1 MDIPP
6 LNWTPLLKKPSSNII
21 ENYVDQAQTINIVQT
36 VFIGIGLMVAAALI
50 AVLFIWAWQKG
61 GAELFIGVYSLFV
74 LAYVAKVV
82 TLIGLIRD
90 KLSTTVFQLY
100 LGSAAAMGLLSI
112 GFVITFFIS
121 YSRRLKMTSSGTQQA
136 QGRDY
141 NNPFP

>member
-21 ENYVDQAQTINIVQT
+21 ENYVDQAQTMNIVQT

-90 KLSTTVFQLY
+90 KLSTTIFQLY

-112 GFVITFFIS
+112 GFVITFFVS
-121 YSRRLKMTSSGTQQA
+121 YSRRLKMTSSGTQQI
-136 QGRDY
+136 QRLDEFGNRI
-141 NNPFP
+141 

>member
-112 GFVITFFIS
+112 GFVITFFVS

>member
-6 LNWTPLLKKPSSNII
+6 LNWTPLLKKNSSNII

-90 KLSTTVFQLY
+90 KLSTTIFQLY

-112 GFVITFFIS
+112 GFVITFFVS
-121 YSRRLKMTSSGTQQA
+121 YSRRLKMTSSGIQQPL
-136 QGRDY
+136 GRDY
-141 NNPFP
+141 PVI

>member
-90 KLSTTVFQLY
+90 KLSTTIFQLY

-112 GFVITFFIS
+112 GFVITFFVS
-121 YSRRLKMTSSGTQQA
+121 YSRRLKMTSSGTQQI
-136 QGRDY
+136 QRLDEFGNRI
-141 NNPFP
+141 

>member
-6 LNWTPLLKKPSSNII
+6 LNWTPLLKKQSSPIV
-21 ENYVDQAQTINIVQT
+21 ENFVDQAQTMNIVQT

-61 GAELFIGVYSLFV
+61 GPELFIGVYSLFV

-90 KLSTTVFQLY
+90 KLSPVVFQIY

-112 GFVITFFIS
+112 GFVITFFVS
-121 YSRRLKMTSSGTQQA
+121 YSRRVKMQQSSSPTMQQ
-136 QGRDY
+136 RDY
-141 NNPFP
+141 GLGP

>member
-90 KLSTTVFQLY
+90 KLSTTMFQLY

-112 GFVITFFIS
+112 GFVITFFVS
-121 YSRRLKMTSSGTQQA
+121 YSRRLKMTSSGTQQI
-136 QGRDY
+136 QRLDEFGNRI
-141 NNPFP
+141 

>member
-21 ENYVDQAQTINIVQT
+21 ENYVDQAQTMNIVQT

-90 KLSTTVFQLY
+90 KLSTTIFQLY

-112 GFVITFFIS
+112 GFVITFFVS
-121 YSRRLKMTSSGTQQA
+121 YSRRLKMTSSGTQQI
-136 QGRDY
+136 QRLDEFGNRL
-141 NNPFP
+141 

>member
-1 MDIPP
+1 
-6 LNWTPLLKKPSSNII
+6 
-21 ENYVDQAQTINIVQT
+21 
-36 VFIGIGLMVAAALI
+36 MVAAALI

-90 KLSTTVFQLY
+90 KLSTTIFQLY

-112 GFVITFFIS
+112 GFVITFFVS
-121 YSRRLKMTSSGTQQA
+121 YSRRLKMTSSGTQQI
-136 QGRDY
+136 QRLDDFGNRI
-141 NNPFP
+141 